1 MKSDDVPLL
10 NSAELDGINL
20 TQALVDVEIANAR
33 VIDLTRRLTEFNKQL
48 GEARHAAEVAQIELA
63 QANSRLHTIHMSRT
77 FRALENIN
85 AARRV
90 LKL

>member
-1 MKSDDVPLL
+1 MKSDDAPLL

-20 TQALVDVEIANAR
+20 TQALIDVEIANAR

-48 GEARHAAEVAQIELA
+48 GQARHAAEVAQIELA
-63 QANSRLHTIHMSRT
+63 QANARLHTIHQSRT
-77 FRALENIN
+77 FRALQNIN
-85 AARRV
+85 AARRL

>member
-63 QANSRLHTIHMSRT
+63 QANTRLHTIHMSRT